1 MGATGMGIAIGGKI
15 LSGVLG
21 ENAAAKDARATLGKY
36 AKQSEYNARMRLLQ
50 AEDARYRGREE
61 MVALGRQTAQL
72 KGRQRTGAAAQ
83 GILVDAG
90 SMADIADDTQ
100 MLSSED
106 MARIRVNAA
115 REAMGYE
122 ISANEL
128 KNEAAEYRRQA
139 KKVKGATLL
148 TTAQRAVQAGAPGY
162 IRGLFKSDPLD
173 ELKSAGMVP

>member
-1 MGATGMGIAIGGKI
+1 MGIAIGGNV

-36 AKQSEYNARMRLLQ
+36 AKQAEYNAKMRLIQ

-61 MVALGRQTAQL
+61 MVSLGRETAMLQ
-72 KGRQRTGAAAQ
+72 GRQRTSAAAQ

-90 SMADIADDTQ
+90 SMAEIADETAR
-100 MLSSED
+100 LSSED

-122 ISANEL
+122 MSANEL
-128 KNEAAEYRRQA
+128 KKEAAEYRRQA

-148 TTAQRAVQAGAPGY
+148 TTAQRAIQAGAPGY
-162 IRGLFKSDPLD
+162 IKGLVS
-173 ELKSAGMVP
+173 